1 MFIVMNRF
9 QVTPGR
15 EQDFMDAFMG
25 RARAIDSVPGFLG
38 LDMLKPKG
46 AGAFISMTRWASE
59 EDFVAWT
66 KSDAFKQGHARR
78 HPGMFQGPPVLE
90 QYQVFDS
97 TFEKGA

>member
-38 LDMLKPKG
+38 LDMLRPQE
-46 AGAFISMTRWASE
+46 AGVFISMTRWATQ

-66 KSDAFKQGHARR
+66 KSDAFRQGHARR
-78 HPGMFQGPPVLE
+78 HPGMFKGPPVLE
-90 QYQVFDS
+90 QYHVFDT